1 MVVAT
6 IAQPDGPV
14 AGLHS
19 DKAAIEAC
27 EPLLIH
33 FTGHPFAQFALRH
46 RPQPFGSE
54 FAGEQSQA
62 MGYIVAVYHEIRAA
76 CIDAA
81 DDDMAVWIVGIPM
94 GCRDRQEEGR
104 VGKE

>member
-54 FAGEQSQA
+54 FAGAQAQA

-81 DDDMAVWIVGIPM
+81 DDE
-94 GCRDRQEEGR
+94 DRKSTR
-104 VGKE
+104 LNSSHSCAPRMPSSA